1 MYARMHVVPQTGTL
15 RSLTI
20 GQPSYPSSLPTT
32 YAYPSLETAPWLRL
46 VARFLRLAKVFYGSA
61 TRDSLSR

>member
-46 VARFLRLAKVFYGSA
+46 VARFFALCEGFYISA
-61 TRDSLSR
+61 TRDSPSR